1 MISADLHLHSQW
13 SPDGQEC
20 MSHIFS
26 ECVKKNF
33 THIAITDHLDLQDP
47 SGEEGVKGLERYLA
61 DIEYTGRNF
70 PTLKILKGLEAGVN
84 KNNLHGTEALI
95 VPHRFDMI
103 LLSIH
108 SFGSINVAKLPVNMD
123 HPSFIKAYLEETLF
137 CVSHMEQ
144 YQVLAHLDYPARY
157 TPFTLQDYMENADL
171 VEEVLIAL
179 IKRRKALELN
189 TARLDRP
196 ENFRIMEWILQQ
208 YTRLGGYMVTVGS
221 DAHKLEAIGR
231 NFDRAEQLLN
241 SVGLDHLTVFEDTR
255 PKQLS
260 WTSYSVELREPKS

>member
-1 MISADLHLHSQW
+1 
-13 SPDGQEC
+13 
-20 MSHIFS
+20 
-26 ECVKKNF
+26 
-33 THIAITDHLDLQDP
+33 
-47 SGEEGVKGLERYLA
+47 
-61 DIEYTGRNF
+61 
-70 PTLKILKGLEAGVN
+70 
-84 KNNLHGTEALI
+84 
-95 VPHRFDMI
+95 
-103 LLSIH
+103 
-108 SFGSINVAKLPVNMD
+108 
-123 HPSFIKAYLEETLF
+123 
-137 CVSHMEQ
+137 MEQ

-231 NFDRAEQLLN
+231 NFDRAKQLLN